1 MDGVARRSRSAEDTN
16 LTPVR
21 RGRRTLRAIVVALAL
36 SAGIGAVNAEW
47 TERTLVGLG
56 LLAAIPFVVAGFAS
70 MAGVLLAGAVA
81 AGAAALMTDY
91 DHQRLDA
98 AAALI
103 LLAGIAAATV
113 TAAATAAL
121 KRRRLHQLDQ
131 SRAVADV
138 VQNALLR
145 PLPRSI
151 GDVRVAAHYSSA
163 TRGALIGG
171 DVYEALATPYGI
183 RVFIGDVR
191 GKGLPA
197 IHLANVSL
205 GSFREWAHEAA
216 TITDLAAHLD
226 ASVARNAGPEEFVTA
241 AIVEITATTLDVVNC
256 AHPPP
261 LLIDG
266 EHITQLVPAHASLPL
281 GLGVT
286 ASAQRLPFGA
296 GSRVLLYTDGVSE
309 ARRRGKFFDVPDQLA
324 ALPMNDADET
334 VRLLHR
340 RLVKFTRR
348 KLNDDIAIVLL
359 EREAEDQTPQS
370 DLDRMM
376 SARPD
381 DASAVGSSATNA

>member
-1 MDGVARRSRSAEDTN
+1 MARRSRSAESAN

-21 RGRRTLRAIVVALAL
+21 RRRRTLRAIVVALGL
-36 SAGIGAVNAEW
+36 SAGVAGVNGQWSGRAL
-47 TERTLVGLG
+47 TGLG

-70 MAGVLLAGAVA
+70 MTGVLAAGVIA

-91 DHQRLDA
+91 DHHRLNGPQA
-98 AAALI
+98 I
-103 LLAGIAAATV
+103 VLLAGIAAATL
-113 TAAATAAL
+113 TAAASATI
-121 KRRRLHQLDQ
+121 KRRRLHQLDET
-131 SRAVADV
+131 RAVADV

-151 GDVRVAAHYSSA
+151 GDVRVAARYSSA

-171 DVYEALATPYGI
+171 DVFEALATPFGI

-205 GSFREWAHEAA
+205 GAFREWAHEAA

-241 AIVEITATTLDVVNC
+241 AIVEITESSLDIVNC
-256 AHPPP
+256 AHPAP

-266 EHITQLVPAHASLPL
+266 DQVAQLAPAQPSLPL

-286 ASAQRLPFGA
+286 AAAERRLFGS
-296 GSRVLLYTDGVSE
+296 GCRLLLFTDGVTE
-309 ARRRGKFFDVPDQLA
+309 ARRRGKFFDVTREVAGLA
-324 ALPMNDADET
+324 MNDADEL
-334 VRLLHR
+334 VQLLHR

-359 EREAEDQTPQS
+359 QRDSTDEPAPS
-370 DLDRMM
+370 DLDLVL
-376 SARPD
+376 STD
-381 DASAVGSSATNA
+381 QAVGSSASNR

>member
-1 MDGVARRSRSAEDTN
+1 MARRSRSAEVAN
-16 LTPVR
+16 AAQVR
-21 RGRRTLRAIVVALAL
+21 RRPRTLRGIVVALGL
-36 SAGIGAVNAEW
+36 GAGTAAVNAQW
-47 TERTLVGLG
+47 AGRTLTGLG

-70 MAGVLLAGAVA
+70 MAGVIVAGGIA
-81 AGAAALMTDY
+81 AGTAALMTDY
-91 DHQRLDA
+91 DRHRLDA
-98 AAALI
+98 PGAII

-113 TAAATAAL
+113 TAAATAAI
-121 KRRRLHQLDQ
+121 KRHRMRQLDQ
-131 SRAVADV
+131 TRAVADV

-145 PLPRSI
+145 PLPRTI

-171 DVYEALATPYGI
+171 DVYEALETPYGI

-205 GSFREWAHEAA
+205 GAFREWAHEAT

-241 AIVEITATTLDVVNC
+241 AIVEITGTTLEVVNC

-261 LLIDG
+261 LSIDG
-266 EHITQLVPAHASLPL
+266 DKINQLIPQQASLPL

-286 ASAQRLPFGA
+286 ASAQQYLFGP
-296 GSRVLLYTDGVSE
+296 GCRVLLYTDGVSE
-309 ARRRGKFFDVPDQLA
+309 ARRRGKFFDVAKELSNV
-324 ALPMNDADET
+324 PMDDADEI
-334 VRLLHR
+334 VRLLYR

-348 KLNDDIAIVLL
+348 RLNDDIAIVLL
-359 EREAEDQTPQS
+359 ERESRDEPSSTI
-370 DLDRMM
+370 DLMM
-376 SARPD
+376 STERAADRER
-381 DASAVGSSATNA
+381 SSA